1 MLLSEAAVSVLGSM
15 SVGLDFLDTSG
26 VSSCMAEKD
35 VVQSEV
41 SAGTATSVS
50 IMEACFDSAGLLR
63 IVAVVEF
70 DVD

>member
-1 MLLSEAAVSVLGSM
+1 MLGSM

-26 VSSCMAEKD
+26 VSSCIAEKD

-41 SAGTATSVS
+41 SAGAVVFVS
-50 IMEACFDSAGLLR
+50 IMKVCFDSAGLLR